1 MVLRSAA
8 TRLARTR
15 ADFPTAPR
23 QQPFKSQ
30 SVTEAI
36 YATVASRWPYWN
48 ATVAAKQSRHLMT
61 LTCDHGPGD
70 CNFVDQNPLQLGKLP
85 DTWNPASPTR
95 VVSHVQWNS
104 LRDGADAGMSHCSVC
119 FQYAKDVQIATPEGN
134 VCGPLCGYKCVP
146 RAPRRRPRR

>member
-30 SVTEAI
+30 SVTEEI

-119 FQYAKDVQIATPEGN
+119 FQYAKDVQIATPEDN

-146 RAPRRRPRR
+146 RAPRRHPRR